1 MVIIMANL
9 LFQYYSFYIVSTPVG
24 FIRLFG
30 IVSQVLTKKP
40 TINYKRLLRNGS
52 ERSEFVDQHEN
63 NALNNDKKDTSNE
76 LETELTEEKHL
87 LSDEPPP
94 SYPIYCIREKIKF
107 EQRAFLQRLE
117 QKRSEFELL
126 HKSWPWK
133 QNFLYPIAMLLLL
146 LFTGITILLVVQN
159 TLELL
164 IGFKAL
170 PLSTRV
176 SNLMYLHIAFYG
188 LYLFI

>member
-1 MVIIMANL
+1 M
-9 LFQYYSFYIVSTPVG
+9 G

-40 TINYKRLLRNGS
+40 TINYVQLLRNGTEGS
-52 ERSEFVDQHEN
+52 EILEHHEN
-63 NALNNDKKDTSNE
+63 NIVNNDKKNTGNDLDTESIG
-76 LETELTEEKHL
+76 EKQIL
-87 LSDEPPP
+87 CDEVSA
-94 SYPIYCIREKIKF
+94 SYPIYCIRKKIKF
-107 EQRAFLQRLE
+107 EQKPFLQRLE
-117 QKRSEFELL
+117 QKRFEFELL

-133 QNFLYPIAMLLLL
+133 QNFLYPLAMLMLL

-176 SNLMYLHIAFYG
+176 SKLNY
-188 LYLFI
+188 